1 MTALTTDYLSSLG
14 LTGYNT
20 TNSASGTAAGTA
32 STGSGNNALGQSD
45 FLKLMITQLTNQ
57 DPTNPVE
64 NEDFASQMA
73 QFSTLTGIEE
83 LTSSFE
89 TLSKTLLQGQTVEAA
104 TLVGQSVL
112 VPASK
117 ADVSA
122 GQKVSGAVDLTAS
135 ATQVSVN
142 IQDATGQLVQTLDLG
157 NQSAG
162 LIDFEWDGLLANGS
176 AAPAGTYS
184 FAVTAQ
190 RNGQTEALETL
201 LDGQVKSVSLDSG
214 TGALM
219 LDVQGLGSVGFS
231 SLKRV
236 G

>member
-1 MTALTTDYLSSLG
+1 MTELTTDYLSSLG

-20 TNSASGTAAGTA
+20 TTSASATSGA
-32 STGSGNNALGQSD
+32 SSTKSSNDELDQSD

-73 QFSTLTGIEE
+73 QFSTLTGIQD
-83 LTSSFE
+83 LTSSFA
-89 TLSKTLLQGQTVEAA
+89 TLSQTLLQGQTVEAA
-104 TLVGQSVL
+104 TLVGQDVL
-112 VPASK
+112 VPAGTAEIAEGK
-117 ADVSA
+117 
-122 GQKVSGAVDLTAS
+122 GTSGAVDLTAS

-142 IQDATGQLVQTLDLG
+142 IQNKSGQLVRTLDLG
-157 NQSAG
+157 AQSAG
-162 LIDFEWDGLLANGS
+162 VIDFEWDGLLDNGS

-184 FAVTAQ
+184 FSVTAQ

-201 LDGQVKSVSLDSG
+201 LDGKVKSVSLDSG

-231 SLKRV
+231 SVKRV
-236 G
+236 GQ

>member
-20 TNSASGTAAGTA
+20 TTSASETSSTDSA
-32 STGSGNNALGQSD
+32 TGSNNELGQSD

-89 TLSKTLLQGQTVEAA
+89 KLSQTLLQGQTVEAA
-104 TLVGQSVL
+104 TLVGQGVL
-112 VPASK
+112 VPAST
-117 ADVSA
+117 AELSE
-122 GQKVSGAVDLTAS
+122 GQGTSGAVDLTAS
-135 ATQVSVN
+135 ASQVSVN
-142 IQDATGQLVQTLDLG
+142 IQDTSGQLVRTLNLG
-157 NQSAG
+157 TQSAG
-162 LIDFEWDGLLANGS
+162 LIDFEWDGLLENGS

-184 FAVTAQ
+184 FNVAAQ
-190 RNGQTEALETL
+190 RSGQTEALETL

-219 LDVQGLGSVGFS
+219 LNVQGVGSVGFS
-231 SLKRV
+231 SVKRV
-236 G
+236 GQ